1 MFLEDTRYIRMRN
14 SLQVHWSSILLD
26 KAYTQMIP
34 MSSTFQLDTQSILTC
49 LTALHRSLLDN
60 FDKLFLER

>member
-34 MSSTFQLDTQSILTC
+34 MSSMFQLDTLSILTC
-49 LTALHRSLLDN
+49 LTALHMSQLDN